1 MTPPLTHIPT
11 PNVAAPK
18 TTYKKR
24 GRPVTTGTVNFPKS
38 FAAPKPTVDM
48 MVELAEYFSIEEGK
62 APTNSATVCIAIN
75 ELHANVFG
83 DDNEQS

>member
-1 MTPPLTHIPT
+1 MTPPLTHIT
-11 PNVAAPK
+11 KPNVPAPK

-24 GRPVTTGTVNFPKS
+24 GRPVTTGSVKFPKS
-38 FAAPKPTVDM
+38 FSAPIETVTM
-48 MVELAEYFSIEEGK
+48 LVELAEHFSLETNE
-62 APTNSATVCIAIN
+62 APNNSATVCIAIN